1 MQRHV
6 RSGWLGLVAVFC
18 AGLSGGLGA
27 QMTATA
33 TPAMGSGATTAMPAV
48 APSGTKTFPLTEVRR
63 GLRGVAYTVF
73 EGVTPE
79 PMEVEILGVLKD
91 AIGPGHDMILARL
104 RGEKP
109 EYTGVVAGMSGSPV
123 YIDGRLLGA
132 LSYRIGQFSK
142 EPIAGITPIEQMFE
156 VRDGQAVGGMRVA
169 AVGEKEQG
177 QGRNTGVP
185 PLRRQSAPP
194 SVGMTDFGGRVA
206 AVGENEQMQGRNTG
220 VLRSAQNDSSS
231 FGAAQNDSSNFGTTD
246 FRGMRSVGGGGVVQP
261 IETALA
267 FGGFSRDAVELFG
280 DKFRALGMTPVAGL
294 GGAAAAGTKQPEP
307 LVPGSAVSAVL
318 VRGDLSIS
326 GTCTVTYVDP
336 TQLLACGHPITQFGP
351 VSMPMTKAEVVATLA
366 SPLNA
371 FKIINTT
378 ETVGSFT
385 EDRASAIL
393 GRFGVAARMIPV
405 SVDVVSASRATR
417 ESAVRQVS
425 EQMTPPGA
433 RLPLPETGRLAG
445 MKGGMHF
452 EVLDNR
458 ELTPSAMLVSVYQ
471 SLSGTNESTN
481 EMSYRMHGELTL
493 KDQPPVHLEG
503 MMAPSDMSSGAM
515 AAALYVNDR
524 FGRLYGNAVEQPE
537 VTGLRLKIE
546 AIPERRTA
554 VLEGARL
561 GRTEA
566 RAGETIDV
574 EATVHPHQAEARVM
588 RLKVKL
594 PDSLTPGLLRIVVS
608 DGATLDRLTTPGTSA
623 LGLSGQRS
631 MALADA
637 VAQMNRMHP
646 NDRIY
651 VTLLDH
657 TAQAELDARA
667 LPGVPLSMANVL
679 EPLKA
684 SQKMQ
689 LTGES
694 VVEAGSMETGYAV
707 SGSQVLTLEIH

>member
-6 RSGWLGLVAVFC
+6 RGGLLGLVAVFC
-18 AGLSGGLGA
+18 AGLSGSLGA

-33 TPAMGSGATTAMPAV
+33 TPAMGAGATTAMPAG
-48 APSGTKTFPLTEVRR
+48 APSGAKTFPLAEVRR

-142 EPIAGITPIEQMFE
+142 EAIAGITPIEQMFE
-156 VRDGQAVGGMRVA
+156 VRDGQAGDGMRVA
-169 AVGEKEQG
+169 SVGEKG
-177 QGRNTGVP
+177 QG
-185 PLRRQSAPP
+185 
-194 SVGMTDFGGRVA
+194 
-206 AVGENEQMQGRNTG
+206 QGRNTG

-231 FGAAQNDSSNFGTTD
+231 FETTD
-246 FRGMRSVGGGGVVQP
+246 FAGMRSVGGGGEVQP
-261 IETALA
+261 IETALV
-267 FGGFSRDAVELFG
+267 FGGFSQNAVELFG
-280 DKFRALGMTPVAGL
+280 DRFRALGMTPVAGL
-294 GGAAAAGTKQPEP
+294 GGAAPAGTKQPEP

-405 SVDVVSASRATR
+405 SVEVVSASRATH

-425 EQMTPPGA
+425 EQITPPGA
-433 RLPLPETGRLAG
+433 RMPLRETGRLPG

-471 SLSGTNESTN
+471 SLSGTNESTD

-493 KDQPPVHLEG
+493 KGQQPVHLEG

-524 FGRLYGNAVEQPE
+524 FGRLYGNAVQQPE
-537 VTGLRLKIE
+537 VTGLRMKIE
-546 AIPERRTA
+546 AVPERRTA

-594 PDSLTPGLLRIVVS
+594 PNSLTPGLLRIVVS

-637 VAQMNRMHP
+637 VAQMNRMHA

-657 TAQAELDARA
+657 TAQAELDAQA

-707 SGSQVLTLEIH
+707 AGSQVLTLEIH